1 METSDFDQLVEGLQ
15 NPDAYPHPVS
25 DICILE
31 THISVVLLTGQYAY
45 KLKKP
50 LDMGFLDFSTLARR
64 KHFCQEE
71 IRLNRRLAPDLYLDM
86 VPVSGTPDSPVV
98 DGSGTPIEYLV
109 CMRQFDPEQQLDKLL
124 SRGELTTD
132 YIDDVIARI
141 AAFHSH
147 ASSVDQNSS
156 FGKPE
161 SIYAPMQQNFDQL
174 YPLIK
179 EPERRSQLQR
189 LEHWSR
195 QEFERLSPLLIKR
208 RENGFIRECHGD
220 MHLGNMALL
229 DSNIAIFDGI
239 EFNDD
244 FRWIDVANEI
254 AFFVMD
260 LESRGASK
268 LANRALN
275 AWIELTGDYEA
286 LPIMRFYQAY
296 RAMVRAKI
304 ASIRLGQASLSE
316 DERQETL
323 AAYQRYAD
331 LAEYYTTS
339 HECGLIIMHG
349 FSGAGKTTLSSQAVE
364 ELGMIRLRSDVER
377 KRLYGLDPE
386 ATSQSEIDQGLY
398 SKNMN
403 ERTYNALE
411 RYAGSVLSGG
421 FSVIIDAS
429 FLDKKRRQQFS
440 VFAETH
446 KVPFLILDV
455 QAPEEQLRRR
465 LHSRKGDASEA
476 NTRVLDWQLSQA
488 EPLGPGEPRLEVDG
502 REKLPATKLR
512 ARLGL

>member
-1 METSDFDQLVEGLQ
+1 VETSDFDQLVEGLQ

-25 DICILE
+25 SIRILE

-64 KHFCQEE
+64 KHFCKEE

-86 VPVSGTPDSPVV
+86 VPVTGTPNLPVV

-124 SRGELTTD
+124 ARGELTTD
-132 YIDDVIARI
+132 YIDAVVARI

-147 ASSVDQNSS
+147 ATPVDQNSS

-174 YPLIK
+174 YPLIE
-179 EPERRSQLQR
+179 EPKRRSQLQR

-195 QEFERLSPLLIKR
+195 QEFERLSPLLVKR
-208 RENGFIRECHGD
+208 RENGFVRECHGD

-229 DSNIAIFDGI
+229 DGNIAIFDGI

-275 AWIELTGDYEA
+275 AWIELTGDYNA
-286 LPIMRFYQAY
+286 LPIMRFYQTY

-304 ASIRLGQASLSE
+304 ASIRLGQDSLSE
-316 DERQETL
+316 DEREETL

-331 LAEYYTTS
+331 LAEYYTAS
-339 HECGLIIMHG
+339 RECGLIIMHG
-349 FSGAGKTTLSSQAVE
+349 FSGSGKTTLSAQAVE
-364 ELGMIRLRSDVER
+364 ELGMVRLRSDVER
-377 KRLYGLDPE
+377 KRLCGLDPE
-386 ATSQSEIDQGLY
+386 AASHSEIDQELY
-398 SKNMN
+398 SQEMN
-403 ERTYNALE
+403 ERTYKALE
-411 RYAGSVLSGG
+411 LYANLALSGG

-429 FLDKKRRQQFS
+429 FLDKKRRYQFS
-440 VFAETH
+440 NFTKAQ

-455 QAPEEQLRRR
+455 QAPEKQLRHR
-465 LHSRKGDASEA
+465 LDNRKGDASEA
-476 NTRVLDWQLSQA
+476 NAKVLDWQLSQA
-488 EPLGPGEPRLEVDG
+488 DPLGPDEPCLSVDG
-502 REKLPATKLR
+502 REKLPITRLR
-512 ARLGL
+512 EQLGL